1 MYSNKFIAKIGKR
14 FVVTKQLNVELGIVL
29 VESGI
34 MDGVLVILDA
44 GLGMID
50 GALGIIIAG
59 CRRRVVF
66 YVNPDDIFHHAKKTS
81 YHAEKISCH
90 PGKISRNAEKGLL
103 QRGKRAPATRIIH
116 HPYFIIHNS

>member
-29 VESGI
+29 VASGI

-66 YVNPDDIFHHAKKTS
+66 HVNPDDISHNPEGTS
-81 YHAEKISCH
+81 H
-90 PGKISRNAEKGLL
+90 NAEK
-103 QRGKRAPATRIIH
+103 ASTN
-116 HPYFIIHNS
+116 FIIHNSSFIIYNL